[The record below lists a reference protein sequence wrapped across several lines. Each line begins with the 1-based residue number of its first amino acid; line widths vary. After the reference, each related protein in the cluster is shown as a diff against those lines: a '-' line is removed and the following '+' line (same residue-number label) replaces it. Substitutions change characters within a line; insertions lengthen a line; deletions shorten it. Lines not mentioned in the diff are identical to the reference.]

1 MRKISSCEISKN
13 GLINIC
19 KINGRMSEWMEYLH
33 EDDHQMQLFK
43 LNSGEKS
50 NISLRAYIVH

>member
-1 MRKISSCEISKN
+1 
-13 GLINIC
+13 
-19 KINGRMSEWMEYLH
+19 MEYLH

-43 LNSGEKS
+43 LNTGEKS